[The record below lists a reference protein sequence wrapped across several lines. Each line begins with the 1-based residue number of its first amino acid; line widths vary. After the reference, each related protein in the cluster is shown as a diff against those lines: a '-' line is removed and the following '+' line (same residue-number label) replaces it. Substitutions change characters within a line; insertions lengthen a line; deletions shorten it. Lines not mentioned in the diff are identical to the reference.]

1 MVDAPDDG
9 FAALSPENLT
19 PVAELGNS
27 LPSEQEM
34 AEYIVLGHLEQ
45 LQPVED
51 KSTGFAQQGVLV
63 DESGSVPV
71 YLTTTWLNEY
81 DLVDERVL
89 TVYYINADQ
98 PYCIVDPNQSTAEVS
113 RFKNK

>member
-1 MVDAPDDG
+1 M
-9 FAALSPENLT
+9 
-19 PVAELGNS
+19 
-27 LPSEQEM
+27 
-34 AEYIVLGHLEQ
+34 
-45 LQPVED
+45 
-51 KSTGFAQQGVLV
+51 

-71 YLTTTWLNEY
+71 YLTTAWLNEY